1 MEGFKRIVE
10 LEKRPPKLPAVQDAG
25 PVGLHIPIAL
35 LRSMSRFKA
44 ASKRA
49 KITANF
55 LSAATHIAFLRC
67 AASDNGLYDL
77 PESAEALMIQYVARC
92 FLRPIF

>member
-10 LEKRPPKLPAVQDAG
+10 SEKRPLKVPAAQNARPD
-25 PVGLHIPIAL
+25 GLHIPIAL

-44 ASKRA
+44 TSKRA
-49 KITANF
+49 KITANL

-67 AASDNGLYDL
+67 AASDNALHDL
-77 PESAEALMIQYVARC
+77 PESAQAMIEYVARC
-92 FLRPIF
+92 FLKPSF